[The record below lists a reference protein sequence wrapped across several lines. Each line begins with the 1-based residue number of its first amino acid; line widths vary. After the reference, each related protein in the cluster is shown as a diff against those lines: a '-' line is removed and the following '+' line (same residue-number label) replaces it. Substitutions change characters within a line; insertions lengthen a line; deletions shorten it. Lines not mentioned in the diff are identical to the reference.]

1 MSDSIPSDSDGLFV
15 SQLTEHQLALRL
27 YVRSLLP
34 GDGGAGDVVQQA
46 NAKIWEKRADFE
58 MGTNF
63 KAWAFSIARYEVLN
77 YRKQQARDSRLVF
90 GSELEQVIAA
100 ELAGEDLNIE
110 KRLEALRECLSKL
123 RPQERQL
130 LMHRYSNRGT
140 LADFAAVI
148 GRSLGGLKV
157 TLYRLRSA
165 LLLCMERRLAD
176 GEAAS

>member
-34 GDGGAGDVVQQA
+34 GDSGAGDVVQQA

-100 ELAGEDLNIE
+100 ELAGEELNIE
-110 KRLEALRECLSKL
+110 KRLETLRECLSKL